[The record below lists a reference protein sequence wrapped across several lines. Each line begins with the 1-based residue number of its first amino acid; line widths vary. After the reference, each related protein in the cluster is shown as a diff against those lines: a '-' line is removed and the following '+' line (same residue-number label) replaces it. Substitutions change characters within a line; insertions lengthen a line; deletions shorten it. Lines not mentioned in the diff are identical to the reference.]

1 MPVCLPMHS
10 SRSAAPP
17 GLGPLKTT
25 PLKVLGLLG
34 TSRPWAAAGST
45 PAFRLGFEV
54 VARSG
59 TRPPPVTSWSLLLK
73 FWHPSIMLLSVP
85 LPHHWGVRSPS
96 WCILSPCRHIRASHH
111 SPITCFAPV
120 SPTPDTFQHSLS
132 SVSTFILAFFSL
144 HLGEWLCPSADR
156 GYPSDRP
163 GALSAA
169 QTLTWGTQCSC
180 APVSVNHT
188 DRLPVAAPLLRGG
201 T

>member
-111 SPITCFAPV
+111 SPITCFAPA
-120 SPTPDTFQHSLS
+120 SPTPDTFQHTLS
-132 SVSTFILAFFSL
+132 NVFTFILAFF
-144 HLGEWLCPSADR
+144 PSIWVSGSVPR
-156 GYPSDRP
+156 PTGVVPPSDRGRCP
-163 GALSAA
+163 RLRRLLGVHRAHVPPS
-169 QTLTWGTQCSC
+169 QLTFRIAC
-180 APVSVNHT
+180 
-188 DRLPVAAPLLRGG
+188 LLRSPC
-201 T
+201 